1 VRQTRRVFLRSA
13 AAATAG
19 TLLLPGATGLTRAQG
34 LARGGRFTQSV
45 ASGQPS
51 PNGITLWTKVDGLER
66 TSRLQVEIARD
77 EGFANVV
84 YRQDV
89 LADAESGF
97 AVHHRAEHPVL
108 RPGEPFFYR
117 FYTCDENSPVGRFRT
132 AVPADSRDP
141 IRIGFFS
148 CQAFEAGF
156 YTAHEGLL
164 NEPDLDLV
172 VCLGDYVYERIF
184 YGEGGVRADRTG
196 VNRDGDVQ
204 SLAEY
209 REKYALYHTDQR
221 LLELRRRHPMVAI
234 WDDHEAEDNYA
245 RDLPGEATPDAQRR
259 SPFLARRAAGY
270 RAWFEHMP
278 RIRVV
283 GEPDRTYGRVPLGA
297 NAEVFLLDQRQY
309 RDDQPCDD
317 QFFVPCTDSEAPGRT
332 YLGAAQK
339 EWLKASLADSRATWK
354 VVGNQAMIMAL
365 DGPPRNE
372 INKDQWDGYA
382 AERQELLDFVAARGI
397 RDVTFITGDIHTF
410 FAGNVTATGRQ
421 GAPTDPPPV
430 ATEFVGGSVTSEGVI
445 PEQGTLATDAGL
457 IASNPHL
464 VFADERLRGYGVL
477 EARPEELLVTFRAA
491 RTVKQPTSDVFDL
504 ARFRVARGTPQV
516 EVLATAA
523 GVTRP

>member
-221 LLELRRRHPMVAI
+221 LLELRRRAT
-234 WDDHEAEDNYA
+234 A
-245 RDLPGEATPDAQRR
+245 RGSSTCRASAWWASPTGPTAASRWARTPRCSCSTSASTAT
-259 SPFLARRAAGY
+259 
-270 RAWFEHMP
+270 
-278 RIRVV
+278 
-283 GEPDRTYGRVPLGA
+283 T
-297 NAEVFLLDQRQY
+297 
-309 RDDQPCDD
+309 
-317 QFFVPCTDSEAPGRT
+317 
-332 YLGAAQK
+332 
-339 EWLKASLADSRATWK
+339 SRATTSSSC
-354 VVGNQAMIMAL
+354 
-365 DGPPRNE
+365 R
-372 INKDQWDGYA
+372 
-382 AERQELLDFVAARGI
+382 
-397 RDVTFITGDIHTF
+397 
-410 FAGNVTATGRQ
+410 
-421 GAPTDPPPV
+421 APTP
-430 ATEFVGGSVTSEGVI
+430 
-445 PEQGTLATDAGL
+445 
-457 IASNPHL
+457 
-464 VFADERLRGYGVL
+464 RR
-477 EARPEELLVTFRAA
+477 RAA
-491 RTVKQPTSDVFDL
+491 RTWAPRRRSGSRRRWPTR
-504 ARFRVARGTPQV
+504 ARRGRSS
-516 EVLATAA
+516 AT
-523 GVTRP
+523 RR